1 MIRVDR
7 LNEICRL
14 LEENG
19 TISVKDVAQK
29 LNVSEVTIRRDLE
42 ELNTRGVLE
51 RVHGGAT
58 ALGQYGAPVML
69 RDYSRDVKQTRHAEE
84 KRAVA
89 RIAAS
94 LVEEGQAVYLAA
106 GTTVESMVPFLP
118 KCRLRIV
125 TNSLPVFNDLRHEE
139 NYELFL
145 IGGLYERN
153 IEAFTGS
160 FAEEFVSCL
169 GTDIA
174 FVSSDGIEGST
185 ISSAYIE
192 EAEFQR
198 RALTVAKKRILIA
211 DSSKI
216 GVREFFSFYNLAD
229 FDTIVIEPDA
239 PLERIEKL
247 GEYANKLLQLPL

>member
-7 LNEICRL
+7 LHEICRL

-19 TISVKDVAQK
+19 TVSVKDVAKK

-42 ELNTRGVLE
+42 ELDTRGVLE

-58 ALGQYGAPVML
+58 ALGQYDAPVMF

-94 LVEEGQAVYLAA
+94 LIEEGQAVYLAA

-118 KCRLRIV
+118 KYRLRIV

-145 IGGLYERN
+145 IGGSYDRN

-160 FAEEFVSCL
+160 FAEEFVSRL

-174 FVSSDGIEGST
+174 FVSSDGIEGGA

-198 RALTVAKKRILIA
+198 CALTVAKKRILIA

-216 GVREFFSFYNLAD
+216 GEREFFSFYNLAD
-229 FDTIVIEPDA
+229 LDAIVIEPDA
-239 PLERIEKL
+239 PQERIEKL